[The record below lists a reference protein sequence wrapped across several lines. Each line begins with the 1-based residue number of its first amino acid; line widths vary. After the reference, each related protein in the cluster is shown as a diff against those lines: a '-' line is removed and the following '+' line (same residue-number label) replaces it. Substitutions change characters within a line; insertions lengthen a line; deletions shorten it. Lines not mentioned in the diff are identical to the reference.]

1 MVKLRVV
8 SFSEYLANGHR
19 PSAIIEPVVIRGK
32 KIIENDGFPI
42 NLTEDDRIGYK
53 GIVRI
58 PVGLRNFG
66 AKPRVYVSEI
76 FETREEVRRWIETV
90 FEAVMPEPIIYGDE
104 EREETEETDETEG
117 SEIQG

>member
-32 KIIENDGFPI
+32 KIIKNDGFPI
-42 NLTEDDRIGYK
+42 TLTEEDRICYK

-58 PVGLRNFG
+58 PTGSRSFG
-66 AKPRVYVSEI
+66 AKPRIYESEI

-90 FEAVMPEPIIYGDE
+90 FEAVMSEPIICGDE
-104 EREETEETDETEG
+104 EREETEEVDETES